1 MDKQFQR
8 GLYAAAYGLSGAIND
23 IIQKLECKKNKRLAD
38 YQKTLGDIK
47 NLCRTKLNNPDF
59 KAQEDTKCK

>member
-38 YQKTLGDIK
+38 YQKAISDISI
-47 NLCRTKLNNPDF
+47 LCRTKLNHPDC
-59 KAQEDTKCK
+59 KEEVTK

>member
-38 YQKTLGDIK
+38 YQKTISDISI
-47 NLCRTKLNNPDF
+47 LCRTKLNHPDC
-59 KAQEDTKCK
+59 KEEVTK